1 MENLTSKEKEI
12 LLVLLKDFS
21 TNYNSRSII
30 KKVAITHPGA
40 FKAMNRL
47 AKNELVV
54 GKRMGHAVFY
64 KVNLND
70 YCAFRIMEVLLI
82 SEAKEKAGRWL
93 YEFKDILAHAEAAVI
108 FGSILRNP
116 QKANDIDILLVFKR
130 EKNRIIDKLLEEKRT
145 VSLKAIHINKQTPED
160 LMKNLINGDEVIL
173 SALRTG
179 YVLQGYEMLLKL
191 IKDVTGKQ

>member
-21 TNYNSRSII
+21 TDYNSRSITH
-30 KKVAITHPGA
+30 KVAISHPGA
-40 FKAMNRL
+40 FKAINKL
-47 AKNELVV
+47 AKDGIVV

-64 KVNLND
+64 KVNLRD
-70 YCAFRIMEVLLI
+70 YCAFRIMEVLLL

-116 QKANDIDILLVFKR
+116 QKASDIDLLLVFKR
-130 EKNRIIDKLLEEKRT
+130 EKNRIIDKLLEERRT
-145 VSLKAIHINKQTPED
+145 VSLKAIHIIKQTPDD
-160 LMKNLINGDEVIL
+160 LMKNLINKDEVIL
-173 SALRTG
+173 SAFRTG
-179 YVLQGYEMLLKL
+179 YVLQGYEMLLRL
-191 IKDVTGKQ
+191 IKDVAGKQ